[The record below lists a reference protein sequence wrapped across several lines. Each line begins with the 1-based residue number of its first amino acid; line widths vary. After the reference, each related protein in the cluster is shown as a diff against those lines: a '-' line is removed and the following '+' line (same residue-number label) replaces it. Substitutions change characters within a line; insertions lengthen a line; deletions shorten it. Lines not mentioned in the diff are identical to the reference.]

1 MDDQTYKKD
10 AGKLPLSL
18 VPVEGIRS
26 VARVREFGIRKYKDK
41 KGYLK
46 LDPQRLIDALY
57 RHLLTVVEKGLFA
70 KDEESELY
78 AIEHVA
84 CNALMLCQ
92 KLRELLQKDSGE
104 KE

>member
-10 AGKLPLSL
+10 AGKLQLSL
-18 VPVEGIRS
+18 VPTEGIKA
-26 VARVREFGIRKYKDK
+26 VARVREFGIKKYKDP

-57 RHLLTVVEKGLFA
+57 RHLLVVVEKGLFA
-70 KDEESELY
+70 KDEESGLP

-84 CNALMLCQ
+84 CNALMLCEMADKAQ
-92 KLRELLQKDSGE
+92 GE
-104 KE
+104 DE

>member
-1 MDDQTYKKD
+1 M
-10 AGKLPLSL
+10 PLSL

-26 VARVREFGIRKYKDK
+26 VARVRQFALGKYGKTAVV
-41 KGYLK
+41 GYLN
-46 LDPQRLIDALY
+46 LDPERLIDALY

-70 KDEESELY
+70 KDEESGLY